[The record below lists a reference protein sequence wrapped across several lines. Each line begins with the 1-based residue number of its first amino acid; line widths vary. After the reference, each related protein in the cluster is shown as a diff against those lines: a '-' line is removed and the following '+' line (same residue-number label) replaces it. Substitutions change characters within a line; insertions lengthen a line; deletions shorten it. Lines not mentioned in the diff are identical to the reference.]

1 MLSGKDLLI
10 EIIKPA
16 LSAVDNHSQNIQEI
30 SFDNEKLTNFLNS
43 FIHPEDILNLTDE
56 LLKILNKSLEDNEDK
71 EKFIGNI
78 KFIKGLAQLSNEKK
92 AKLTLDKE
100 QLLTL
105 DELRELVEEVIKANT
120 YNIKVVKESNKNE
133 IEEYRRVL
141 SKIQKEEIIDDNDY
155 DVIERLILKE
165 TPNEAANNL
174 DKIYSFINEFN
185 ARELSKEFTGIK
197 ETPKPKIKIN
207 LTKVI
212 KEPKPVE
219 IEVISREIESFEE
232 EAFDVFEMNTIDFS
246 EFKESMPE
254 DIFDFVNIK
263 RGKPE
268 DRDNFEENLEEFKEI
283 IKYLEFDNHELDNK
297 YITNINNIQSI
308 KDFAKY
314 LKEENKIVFS
324 KIKKEN
330 IYSLLYLLQN
340 SNKKIVESVLKN
352 LNDYFGVKSAG
363 GQLFKIVNLATP
375 IFGSKQS
382 KNFNEIAKILNR
394 EKVSLDKII
403 NKNITF
409 LYSDPKALEENIKN
423 LKKYNANIK
432 EVIENCN
439 MSISSTES
447 FTNQENKLK
456 ENIKTLEVYG
466 ILPKEYFKEDSSSL
480 SLLNSNKLS
489 SKLDQLIEVGL
500 NEEIHKDET
509 KVGNAI
515 RTFII
520 KKVYYAYKNEMNVW
534 EDLRTE
540 YVRLNTKRE
549 DKITYQEFLKEKER
563 LSKENKNITEEEILI
578 IKSDHLIME
587 MLDESMRS
595 AIYSDMPNSI
605 LKRKTELI
613 FDTQIISRPKVFK
626 IFDILTKAGEAPKKA
641 LLKALVHDSI
651 LEESEFEYIYEYV
664 NKIGE

>member
-1 MLSGKDLLI
+1 
-10 EIIKPA
+10 
-16 LSAVDNHSQNIQEI
+16 
-30 SFDNEKLTNFLNS
+30 
-43 FIHPEDILNLTDE
+43 
-56 LLKILNKSLEDNEDK
+56 
-71 EKFIGNI
+71 
-78 KFIKGLAQLSNEKK
+78 
-92 AKLTLDKE
+92 
-100 QLLTL
+100 
-105 DELRELVEEVIKANT
+105 
-120 YNIKVVKESNKNE
+120 
-133 IEEYRRVL
+133 
-141 SKIQKEEIIDDNDY
+141 
-155 DVIERLILKE
+155 
-165 TPNEAANNL
+165 
-174 DKIYSFINEFN
+174 
-185 ARELSKEFTGIK
+185 
-197 ETPKPKIKIN
+197 
-207 LTKVI
+207 
-212 KEPKPVE
+212 
-219 IEVISREIESFEE
+219 
-232 EAFDVFEMNTIDFS
+232 
-246 EFKESMPE
+246 
-254 DIFDFVNIK
+254 
-263 RGKPE
+263 
-268 DRDNFEENLEEFKEI
+268 
-283 IKYLEFDNHELDNK
+283 
-297 YITNINNIQSI
+297 
-308 KDFAKY
+308 
-314 LKEENKIVFS
+314 
-324 KIKKEN
+324 
-330 IYSLLYLLQN
+330 
-340 SNKKIVESVLKN
+340 
-352 LNDYFGVKSAG
+352 
-363 GQLFKIVNLATP
+363 
-375 IFGSKQS
+375 
-382 KNFNEIAKILNR
+382 
-394 EKVSLDKII
+394 
-403 NKNITF
+403 
-409 LYSDPKALEENIKN
+409 
-423 LKKYNANIK
+423 
-432 EVIENCN
+432 

-447 FTNQENKLK
+447 FTDQKDKLK